1 MTSTPAAVITTI
13 KTALECQHLSKSF
26 STVQAVR
33 DVSLTVNDGEFITL
47 LGPSGCGKT
56 TTLRLIAGFELP
68 ERGRIVLHG
77 RVVAENGSGLPPEKR
92 QIGMVFQDYALF
104 PHLNVGDNVGFGLRG
119 GKQEKT
125 ARVSEMLALV
135 GLDGLSARMPH
146 ELSGGQQQRVALAR
160 ALAPQPDLV
169 LLDEP
174 FSNLDA
180 ALRVRVRTEV
190 RAILKAAG
198 VTVVFVTHDQEE
210 ALSLSDRVAVM
221 FEGKIAQFDT
231 PQTIYH
237 RPADRAVAAFVGE
250 SNFIAAQADGLTATS
265 ALGTLSLAAPSHGS
279 VDVLIRPEMIALNDD
294 DHAGVLAEVGWV
306 EFYGPAQRA
315 GLTLVPDNGTS
326 HPSAL
331 IARFDTSEVLKPG
344 EIVRVGVRGSAV
356 AF

>member
-1 MTSTPAAVITTI
+1 MTPTSALITTA
-13 KTALECQHLSKSF
+13 ALECHHLSKSF
-26 STVQAVR
+26 GAVQAVR

-68 ERGRIVLHG
+68 ERGKIALHG
-77 RVVAENGSGLPPEKR
+77 RVVTENGSGLPPEKR

-104 PHLNVGDNVGFGLRG
+104 PHLNVGDNVAFGLRSNR
-119 GKQEKT
+119 QEKA
-125 ARVSEMLALV
+125 ARVDEMLALV
-135 GLDGLSARMPH
+135 GLEGLAARMPH

-190 RAILKAAG
+190 RAILKTAG

-221 FEGKIAQFDT
+221 FEGKIAQFDAS
-231 PQTIYH
+231 QTVYH
-237 RPADRAVAAFVGE
+237 RPADREVAAFVGE
-250 SNFIAAQADGLTATS
+250 SNFIPAQADGTTAHS
-265 ALGTLSLAAPSHGS
+265 ALGKITLDAPSHGN
-279 VDVLIRPEMIALNDD
+279 VEVLIRPEMIALSADGES
-294 DHAGVLAEVGWV
+294 GVLAEVGWV
-306 EFYGPAQRA
+306 EFYGPAQRVE
-315 GLTLVPDNGTS
+315 LKLISDDGTR
-326 HPSAL
+326 HSASL
-331 IARFDTSEVLKPG
+331 LARFDTTEIIRPG
-344 EIVRVGVRGSAV
+344 DIVRVGVRGSAV